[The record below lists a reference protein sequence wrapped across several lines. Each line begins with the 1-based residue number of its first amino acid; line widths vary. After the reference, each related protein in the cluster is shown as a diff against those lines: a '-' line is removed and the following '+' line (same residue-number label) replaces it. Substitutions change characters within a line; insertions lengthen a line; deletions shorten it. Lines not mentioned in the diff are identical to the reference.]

1 MAGMR
6 LGAGA
11 RHIRTESL
19 DDGQALHG
27 VILRRTGAMQV
38 DPAQI
43 PCRKPR
49 PLQGGL
55 DGLHGPFSIRTG

>member
-1 MAGMR
+1 MSGMR

-11 RHIRTESL
+11 RHIHTEGLNNS
-19 DDGQALHG
+19 QAFHG
-27 VILRRTGAMQV
+27 VILGRTGAMQV